1 MPLTRVVMH
10 MSSYGY
16 SGKYAVKGKVV
27 EKYALGKGGLA
38 VLVEDEE
45 FNRRYLV
52 EFPSAS
58 YPGRP
63 SIDNLFGLL
72 PGKYAGKGEHLEHL
86 LKPGSYLDVIV
97 EGNQGPI
104 RQAYHLNAVYP
115 TAPYGQGSQA
125 KSPWQER
132 AEYFYR
138 HQYGKRPTTRAQHY
152 H

>member
-1 MPLTRVVMH
+1 MN

-27 EKYALGKGGLA
+27 EKYALDKGVLA

-45 FNRRYLV
+45 FNRRNLV
-52 EFPSAS
+52 EIPTAS
-58 YPGRP
+58 YPSRQ
-63 SIDNLFGLL
+63 SIDNLFDLI
-72 PGKYAGKGEHLEHL
+72 PDKYAGKGEYLEHL

-104 RQAYHLNAVYP
+104 RQANYLNAVYP
-115 TAPYGQGSQA
+115 MASDGQKRQERSL
-125 KSPWQER
+125 WYER

-138 HQYGKRPTTRAQHY
+138 FYRQHYGKKPTMRARHY
-152 H
+152 R